1 MEDNKDFNK
10 IQRLNILN
18 CKRIEKLSARVALLH
33 EAYNENTKS
42 VNRCLEKVQANQ
54 VGYGVF
60 TLISVI
66 MSAVAIVM
74 NLSK

>member
-18 CKRIEKLSARVALLH
+18 CKRIEKLSARVVLLH

-42 VNRCLEKVQANQ
+42 VNRNLGKVQANQ
-54 VGYGVF
+54 ATYGVF